1 MLDAIKSSI
10 DSNSS
15 LDKMTKDKLFELI
28 LIFNK
33 KIPEVNLERFNR
45 LVKTVKL
52 GRISKYEN
60 LGTSIYD
67 VKNNEILFSPDKL
80 QLDYDLDNLFMRSVL
95 GMITSTG
102 VYSGFAS
109 DPDLNALNSA
119 YEEILANYLVGNG
132 EISDQE
138 EEMII
143 TNIIGNIIGNDTLY
157 KAYFTNNG
165 QVILDIL
172 NKIEN
177 NSKVLELL
185 ERMHQAKL
193 NGVLNSGEFA
203 NCLNVSLDTAVKAIQ
218 KGIPVNLKAIE
229 ILIPSSPTAL
239 LYNHQNLSEVAK
251 KSHAI
256 TEYFCKQNNITNKA
270 RTR

>member
-1 MLDAIKSSI
+1 MLDAIRVSI
-10 DSNSS
+10 DSNSN
-15 LDKMTKDKLFELI
+15 LDKMIKDKLFELI

-33 KIPEVNLERFNR
+33 KIPEMSLERFNR
-45 LVKTVKL
+45 LAKTVKL
-52 GRISKYEN
+52 GRIGKYEN
-60 LGTSIYD
+60 RGTSIYD

-102 VYSGFAS
+102 SYSGFAS
-109 DPDLNALNSA
+109 SPDLNALNSA

-165 QVILDIL
+165 QIILDIL
-172 NKIEN
+172 NKIE
-177 NSKVLELL
+177 E
-185 ERMHQAKL
+185 
-193 NGVLNSGEFA
+193 
-203 NCLNVSLDTAVKAIQ
+203 
-218 KGIPVNLKAIE
+218 
-229 ILIPSSPTAL
+229 
-239 LYNHQNLSEVAK
+239 
-251 KSHAI
+251 
-256 TEYFCKQNNITNKA
+256 
-270 RTR
+270 

>member
-15 LDKMTKDKLFELI
+15 LDKMIKDKLFELI

-33 KIPEVNLERFNR
+33 KMPEVNLERFNR

-102 VYSGFAS
+102 AYSGFAS

-172 NKIEN
+172 NKIE
-177 NSKVLELL
+177 E
-185 ERMHQAKL
+185 
-193 NGVLNSGEFA
+193 
-203 NCLNVSLDTAVKAIQ
+203 
-218 KGIPVNLKAIE
+218 
-229 ILIPSSPTAL
+229 
-239 LYNHQNLSEVAK
+239 
-251 KSHAI
+251 
-256 TEYFCKQNNITNKA
+256 
-270 RTR
+270 